1 MGENQRFEPIS
12 ILLTRFPNYQ
22 PMVTGWVVSLTIVI
36 ALLGAN
42 VTPARA
48 YENHQMW
55 EKVRVQGK
63 LCMKNHEHYGKSPP
77 WVTKKGAIAYAHRQ
91 WEGFTTWEYGK
102 AWGKLRLAVG
112 KRQRC
117 EQSNGR
123 WVCSIIARPCR
134 R

>member
-1 MGENQRFEPIS
+1 MLAIGLFS
-12 ILLTRFPNYQ
+12 A
-22 PMVTGWVVSLTIVI
+22 I
-36 ALLGAN
+36 A
-42 VTPARA
+42 TPTNA

-63 LCMKNHEHYGKSPP
+63 LCMKSHEHYGQSPP

-102 AWGKLRLAVG
+102 AWGKLRLAIG

-117 EQSNGR
+117 QRSNGR